1 MANELAIIEP
11 IQPPANPDQLP
22 SWPAWLQR
30 RNAELESGIELHS
43 LELPTLPKE
52 MLLNFSERAMVEGH
66 IAALSQFLDLRKPFV
81 HREKV
86 MTNDQGNGVLI
97 AGLLIKGKGARLDEA
112 SSDALTEA
120 YLDAIEDL
128 PAWAVRKALRKWNRG
143 ESVQI
148 DPRKPHD
155 FSWRPEPPT
164 VRYLALVEL
173 AGIRWEILR
182 LKRLL
187 AAMPRPSEADMAAGR
202 AALDGLNRMIKAGD
216 LTGAASLTFE
226 AAIALGNTP
235 QLAAPVPAASQA
247 EAAE

>member
-1 MANELAIIEP
+1 MGTELAIIEP
-11 IQPPANPDQLP
+11 IQPPTNPDQLP
-22 SWPAWLQR
+22 SWPAWLQQ

-43 LELPTLPKE
+43 LELPSLPAE
-52 MLLNFSERAMVEGH
+52 MVLSSSERAIVESHVAGLH
-66 IAALSQFLDLRKPFV
+66 QFLDLRQPFV
-81 HREKV
+81 HREKT
-86 MTNDQGNGVLI
+86 MTNDQGIGVLI
-97 AGLLIKGKGARLDEA
+97 AGLLINAKGKKLDEA
-112 SSDALTEA
+112 GSDALTDA
-120 YLDAIEDL
+120 YLDALEDL

-187 AAMPRPSEADMAAGR
+187 AAAPRPNEADMAAGR
-202 AALDGLNRMIKAGD
+202 AALDGLNRLIKAGD
-216 LTGAASLTFE
+216 IAGAAALTFE
-226 AAIALGNTP
+226 AAVALGNTP
-235 QLAAPVPAASQA
+235 QLAPPAPADQQQ
-247 EAAE
+247 AAE